1 MKNQA
6 QKIRLGIFLV
16 VSLTILLII
25 IAFFTARELF
35 KKEDTYFISYEGIS
49 VGGLEIGS
57 PVKYLG
63 IKVGSI
69 SNITIDPEDVNS
81 VIVEIGLKPGTPIK
95 EDAEADITSVG
106 ITGLKNIE
114 IRGGSNE
121 AESVEPGS
129 FIQPGSSITEDITGK
144 AEIIAEKVEKVLNNL
159 QSFTEP
165 EKMNKIIQMAEKI
178 ALLADNANITL
189 SKIDSVVTESQDDVR
204 KTIVDARQIS
214 SRLNASS
221 QSLQET
227 LTRINYLVSSDTVG
241 DILGNLRDVSLKLK
255 EAEVG
260 KMIENIANVAGQTQE
275 LLLKIDND
283 LDRSSQDF
291 SESLRLL
298 RITLDNLAEASR
310 KINDDPSI
318 LIRGSEQKNS
328 PDQDLK

>member
-1 MKNQA
+1 MKNRA

-25 IAFFTARELF
+25 IAFFTAREFF

-49 VGGLEIGS
+49 VGGLEVGS

-81 VIVEIGLKPGTPIK
+81 VIVEIALKPGTPIK

-121 AESVEPGS
+121 AESLEPES
-129 FIQPGSSITEDITGK
+129 YIQPGSSITEDITGK

-159 QSFTEP
+159 QNFTEP

-178 ALLADNANITL
+178 TLLADNANITL
-189 SKIDSVVTESQDDVR
+189 SKIDSVVTEGQDDVR
-204 KTIVDARQIS
+204 KTIADARQIS

-221 QSLQET
+221 LSLQET
-227 LTRINYLVSSDTVG
+227 LNRINYLVKSDTVG

-260 KMIENIANVAGQTQE
+260 KMIENIASVAGQTQE

-283 LDRSSQDF
+283 LDGSSQDF
-291 SESLRLL
+291 SESLHLL
-298 RITLDNLAEASR
+298 KVTLDNLAEVSR
-310 KINDDPSI
+310 KINNDPSI
-318 LIRGSEQKNS
+318 LIRGSEPKNS